1 MTTRYL
7 EQHLPTLLHS
17 SLDIRASKVEEEWPG
32 IRHVP
37 DEILRVELI
46 GAFQLLAERLDF
58 NKSKERANRILQLLY
73 RSGKVLPGFN
83 IAAQFLASAT
93 NRELATIAHIP
104 QDEID
109 AIDLALRNNRE

>member
-7 EQHLPTLLHS
+7 EQHLPELLHS
-17 SLDIRASKVEEEWPG
+17 SLDIRASKVEEEWPP
-32 IRHVP
+32 IRHVT
-37 DEILRVELI
+37 DEILRIELI
-46 GAFQLLAERLDF
+46 GAFQLLAETLDLK
-58 NKSKERANRILQLLY
+58 KSRERANTILHQLY
-73 RSGKVLPGFN
+73 RSGNVIPGFN

-104 QDEID
+104 HDEID